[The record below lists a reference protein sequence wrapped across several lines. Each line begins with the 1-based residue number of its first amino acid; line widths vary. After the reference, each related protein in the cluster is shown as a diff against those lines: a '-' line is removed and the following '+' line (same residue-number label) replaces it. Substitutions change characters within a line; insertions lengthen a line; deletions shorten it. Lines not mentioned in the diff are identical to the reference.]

1 MNNVKILDCTLR
13 DGGYYNNWEFSI
25 SIVNSYLKAL
35 SETGVSYVE
44 LGFRS
49 LQNKDFKGPNWYT
62 SDSYIEKIKIP
73 KNINIGV
80 MVNASELI
88 SSSFSLDKTIR
99 LLFKKRKKTKIKF
112 IRLACHYNELS
123 IVVAACKIIRKLGYK
138 VGINLMQISEYKE
151 LEISSACNLLNKA
164 KPDMLYIADSLGSLN
179 PEDVRKLILTIRER
193 WEGPL
198 GIHAHNNLG
207 KAMSNTFA
215 ALDAGC
221 EWLDSTI
228 MGMGRGPGNTQTEYL
243 LIHINNSNYSSLKI
257 KRFNVLPLLKFI
269 KNEFEDLKKYYNWGM
284 SPYYYLAGI
293 KSIHPT
299 YIQEMIHMK
308 MSDSEILNAI
318 EYLTQI
324 GAKKYNS
331 QLVKLEFG
339 KNIALAKGTW
349 SPLASIKSREVLL
362 ITSGSKM
369 TDYITEVER
378 YIRIKKP
385 YVIALNPSVIL
396 NKKLIDLHVSCNP
409 LKLIADLDKI
419 KFIKSALA
427 IPHSFLT
434 KDLIKKFK
442 NIKLLN
448 YEAGVQS
455 GKYKIYK
462 KEAVIPKLYNIAYA
476 LSLATSG
483 NASKILLAGF
493 DGYGINDS
501 RTETIE
507 ELFSLYMSLKKSKDL
522 ISVTPTQYNIKSSS
536 IYSLL

>member
-1 MNNVKILDCTLR
+1 MSNIKILDCTLR
-13 DGGYYNNWEFSI
+13 DGGYYNNWEFSV

-35 SETGVSYVE
+35 SETGVNYVE

-49 LQNKDFKGPNWYT
+49 LQNKEFKGPTWYT
-62 SDSYIEKIKIP
+62 SDSYIKKIKIP

-88 SSSFSLDKTIR
+88 SSPFSLNKTINT
-99 LLFKKRKKTKIKF
+99 LFTNKKKTKIKF
-112 IRLACHYNELS
+112 VRLAFHYNELF
-123 IVVAACKIIRKLGYK
+123 IVVEACKIFKKLGYK

-151 LEISSACNLLNKA
+151 SEISSACNLINKA

-179 PEDVRKLILTIRER
+179 PDDVSKLIAAIRER
-193 WEGPL
+193 WEGSV

-215 ALDAGC
+215 ALNAGC
-221 EWLDSTI
+221 DWLDSTI
-228 MGMGRGPGNTQTEYL
+228 MGMGRGPGNTETEYL
-243 LIHINNSNYSSLKI
+243 LIHINNLNNQRFKI
-257 KRFNVLPLLKFI
+257 QKFNILPLLNFI
-269 KNEFEDLKKYYNWGM
+269 KNDFEDLKKYYKWGM

-299 YIQEMIHMK
+299 YIQEMLSMK
-308 MSDSEILNAI
+308 MSDTEILAAI
-318 EYLTQI
+318 EYLTKI

-331 QLVKLEFG
+331 ELVKLEFG
-339 KNIALAKGTW
+339 KNMVLAKGTW
-349 SPLASIKSREVLL
+349 SPLRDIRSREVLL
-362 ITSGSKM
+362 ITSGPKM
-369 TDYITEVER
+369 NDYITEVER
-378 YIRIKKP
+378 YVRIKKP

-396 NKKLIDLHVSCNP
+396 NKKLIDLYVSCNP
-409 LKLIADLDKI
+409 LKLITDLDSI
-419 KFIKSALA
+419 KFVKSALA
-427 IPHSFLT
+427 IPYSLLT

-448 YEAGVQS
+448 YEVGVQS

-462 KEAVIPKLYNIAYA
+462 KEAIIPKLYNIAYA

-493 DGYGINDS
+493 DGYGLNDS
-501 RTETIE
+501 RTRTID
-507 ELFSLYMSLKKSKDL
+507 ELFLLYLSLKNSKDL
-522 ISVTPTQYNIKSSS
+522 ISVTPTHYNIKSSS